1 MSDLE
6 EGDLTVAGLIEMLSR
21 CPPDAPVYLAYD
33 SMVCRYAV
41 REGRSFILDAP
52 EDPVHDLPGVY
63 LCAMDEDSVDYHRD
77 EVGGR
82 KIPENGK

>member
-21 CPPDAPVYLAYD
+21 CPPSAPVYLAYD
-33 SMVCRYAV
+33 SMVCIFAV
-41 REGRSFILDAP
+41 REDRSFILDAP
-52 EDPVHDLPGVY
+52 DGGVY
-63 LCAMDEDSVDYHRD
+63 LCAMGRESVDYHRD